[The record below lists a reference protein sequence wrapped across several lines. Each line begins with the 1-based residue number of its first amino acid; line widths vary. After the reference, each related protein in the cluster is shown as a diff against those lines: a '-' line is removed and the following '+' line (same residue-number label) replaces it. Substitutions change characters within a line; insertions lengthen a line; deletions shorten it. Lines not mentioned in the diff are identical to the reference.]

1 MHQKQSKHSKAMLA
15 DGLKTVFKVLYQI
28 NNMPA
33 KRKIYNYLSHAPR
46 DEAGRDFTL

>member
-1 MHQKQSKHSKAMLA
+1 MLA